1 MYNKLFRNF
10 LYPLYESGIRRRKTI
25 HHFKQLDASQWK
37 PYEELKDQQ
46 WRDLK
51 KLLDHAYEQSPY
63 HRNSF
68 DQLGIRPKDIKA
80 PDDFR
85 KLPICSRADVVGG
98 YQDMV
103 ARNYKD
109 QISYKATGG
118 STGVPVK
125 FALDRNSYERRMAAA
140 ERGYQWANCEPGQH
154 TLYIWGVD
162 VGSPSLI
169 RKTKLALYHRM
180 FNRKMFNCFD
190 FTDEEM
196 RRCLDYINNKRPT
209 GIVSFT
215 SAVMN
220 FAEFID
226 RNGLECKGVTS
237 IITGAEKL
245 YPHQRELME
254 KVFKAKVFN
263 TYGCREFMLIAAECE
278 KHEGLHVTID
288 NLYVEILKDGKPAKP
303 GESGEIVITD
313 LNNYGMP
320 FIRYKN
326 GDIAVQSDN
335 ACSCGRG
342 LPLIH
347 DIDGRKMD
355 TITAFDGKVVSGGFF
370 PHLMKEIEEIGKFQV
385 IQQAQD
391 RLLVKLVEKQ
401 PISEE
406 RLAFCLQEMKKVLGE
421 EMQIEFQFVDDIPLT
436 SSGKYRVTISEIAQ
450 A

>member
-1 MYNKLFRNF
+1 MYSTLFRNF
-10 LYPLYESGIRRRKTI
+10 LYPLYESGLRRRKTI
-25 HHFKQLDASQWK
+25 HHFKQLNASQWNS
-37 PYEELKDQQ
+37 YDELKAQQ
-46 WRDLK
+46 WLDLK
-51 KLLDHAYEQSPY
+51 KLLNHAYEQSPY

-68 DQLGIRPKDIKA
+68 DQLGISPQDIET
-80 PDDFR
+80 PEDFLQ
-85 KLPICSRADVVGG
+85 LPICSRDDVVKG
-98 YQDMV
+98 YQEMV
-103 ARNYKD
+103 AANFKD
-109 QISYKATGG
+109 KISYKATGG

-125 FALDRNSYERRMAAA
+125 FALDRGSYERRMAAA
-140 ERGYQWANCEPGQH
+140 DRGYQWAGCEPGRH

-162 VGSPSLI
+162 VGNPSFL
-169 RKTKLALYHRM
+169 RRQKVALYHRI
-180 FNRKMFNCFD
+180 FNRKMFNCFN
-190 FTDEEM
+190 FTDDEM
-196 RRCLDYINNKRPT
+196 RRCLDYINTRRPT

-215 SAVMN
+215 SAIMN

-226 RNGLECKGVTS
+226 RNNLECKGVPS

-254 KVFKAKVFN
+254 RVFKAKVFN
-263 TYGCREFMLIAAECE
+263 TYGCREFMLIAAECDR
-278 KHEGLHVTID
+278 HEGLHVTMD
-288 NLYVEILKDGKPAKP
+288 NLYVEILKDGKPAMP

-326 GDIAVQSDN
+326 GDIAVQGDK

-342 LPLIH
+342 LPLIQ

-355 TITAFDGKVVSGGFF
+355 TIKACDGKMVSGGFF

-391 RLLVKLVEKQ
+391 RLLIKLVKKE
-401 PISEE
+401 PISDD
-406 RLAFCLQEMKKVLGE
+406 RLEFCLHEIKKVLGD
-421 EMQIEFQFVDDIPLT
+421 EMNIEFQFVDEIPLT